1 VQPGEGKLHLGLD
14 GGAAYNPEP
23 GRLSDQLPE
32 QGRLADSRLSPHD
45 KDGALTISWFRYE
58 LPKDFQLGGPAE

>member
-14 GGAAYNPEP
+14 PYAADQPEP
-23 GRLSDQLPE
+23 GRLPGQLPE

-45 KDGALTISWFRYE
+45 QDSALTASWFRY
-58 LPKDFQLGGPAE
+58 QLGKDL

>member
-14 GGAAYNPEP
+14 TGTADYPEP
-23 GRLSDQLPE
+23 GRLPEQVPE

-45 KDGALTISWFRYE
+45 QDSAFTISWFRYE